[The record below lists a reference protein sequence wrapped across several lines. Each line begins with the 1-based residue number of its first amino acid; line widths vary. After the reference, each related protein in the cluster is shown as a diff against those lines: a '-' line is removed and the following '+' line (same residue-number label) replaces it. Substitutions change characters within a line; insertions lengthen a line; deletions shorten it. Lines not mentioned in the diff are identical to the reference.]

1 MNHPEDAKFRRRVGQ
16 ILSSVL
22 ALAVLAA
29 GAAVVLRSSEDPG
42 PARVESIPV
51 IETGSINPSAATIG
65 FADSDLYGK
74 SPEDINRSFDLMRQ
88 TGVSTVRIMVP
99 WAFVQPTPDQWD
111 WGVVDTMVDS
121 AQAHGISVLAALNST
136 PLWAAPPSLL
146 PYSARPDSV
155 TAYGDFASAAATRYR
170 GRISAYEVWN
180 EANSVLFW
188 APNPDAAAYTE
199 LLKAAYPRIKA
210 ADPSATVVGAG
221 LAPVFSF
228 GSLTLSPAEFVK
240 GMYAAGA
247 KGNFDALAYHPYL
260 YTMKFSAGEGYP
272 ESPLTQVKSMHQV
285 MADNGDGG
293 KSIWCTEY
301 GEPTSAVDEATQAD
315 YIHDF
320 ITKWRTLPFAGPVY
334 IYSTQDRNTGS
345 ASDQDTLG
353 VYRTDWTPKPAQ
365 QVVQSLSPGR

>member
-1 MNHPEDAKFRRRVGQ
+1 M
-16 ILSSVL
+16 
-22 ALAVLAA
+22 
-29 GAAVVLRSSEDPG
+29 VVLSPSESASPE
-42 PARVESIPV
+42 RVRSIPV
-51 IETGSINPSAATIG
+51 IETGSINPSGTTIG

-74 SPEDINRSFDLMRQ
+74 SPEDINRTFDLMSQ

-99 WAFVQPTPDQWD
+99 WAFIQPTPDQWD
-111 WGVVDTMVDS
+111 WGVVDTMVNS
-121 AQAHGISVLAALNST
+121 AEAHGISVLAALNST
-136 PLWAAPPSLL
+136 PGWAGPPSLV
-146 PYSARPDSV
+146 PYSGSPDV
-155 TAYGDFASAAATRYR
+155 AAYAEFAAMAANRYR

-188 APNPDAAAYTE
+188 TPAPDPAAYTE

-228 GSLTLSPAEFVK
+228 GSLTLNPAEFVR

-260 YTMKFSAGEGYP
+260 YGMKFSAGEGYP
-272 ESPLTQVKSMHQV
+272 ESPLTQVKAMYQV

-293 KSIWCTEY
+293 KTIWCTEY
-301 GEPTSAVDEATQAD
+301 GQPTSAVDEATQAD
-315 YIHDF
+315 YIRDL
-320 ITKWRTLPFAGPVY
+320 ITTWRTLPFAGPVY
-334 IYSTQDRNTGS
+334 VYSTRDRNTGS
-345 ASDQDTLG
+345 ATDQDTFG

-365 QVVQSLSPGR
+365 QVIQSLA